1 MDSNE
6 IKKTSEDSK
15 DINISIPNSTTSFIY
30 QFDGPQ
36 LDLKVDQKSF
46 YKSTIYMTPINSKL
60 KTIKKESTNYISKK
74 KLSNLFTQKNI
85 SFKEEYN
92 NINLVF
98 NTLIMYKGPN
108 DFIFDEYLLSLN
120 KRELLLTNIPKEK
133 LKGFKG
139 VYFSK
144 KSIVKN
150 NAEFLRNL
158 NKSNKSNNSKISQLE
173 IIKNNKIINHP
184 VLYLNFDYLTC
195 NLIINNNIN
204 FEFTIMVL
212 SQKKIYN
219 FVFHIMNNNNKIF
232 RTLITLLQ
240 RNIVESKGYKNNLFD
255 ISIKPNFYRTYFI
268 KESEFEERA
277 NTGDILIFKGF
288 KMSSKCQ
295 RFFTQADYDH
305 VALLIRK
312 NLILYVYESTLEE
325 GCILRPWREFI
336 ENIWNLLYDKMA
348 YRELMIDA
356 KNYLEKTNIRNR
368 LQILCEEFYNCTKN
382 KNYYVNLKKIIC
394 GSRFKKDK
402 NNTDWKNKKGFSCSA
417 LVISSYIKMEIVPYL
432 KNVDEILP
440 GDFSQDS
447 KMIFNQRFSLS
458 PEYIIDFN

>member
-1 MDSNE
+1 
-6 IKKTSEDSK
+6 
-15 DINISIPNSTTSFIY
+15 
-30 QFDGPQ
+30 
-36 LDLKVDQKSF
+36 
-46 YKSTIYMTPINSKL
+46 
-60 KTIKKESTNYISKK
+60 
-74 KLSNLFTQKNI
+74 
-85 SFKEEYN
+85 
-92 NINLVF
+92 
-98 NTLIMYKGPN
+98 
-108 DFIFDEYLLSLN
+108 
-120 KRELLLTNIPKEK
+120 
-133 LKGFKG
+133 
-139 VYFSK
+139 
-144 KSIVKN
+144 
-150 NAEFLRNL
+150 
-158 NKSNKSNNSKISQLE
+158 
-173 IIKNNKIINHP
+173 
-184 VLYLNFDYLTC
+184 
-195 NLIINNNIN
+195 
-204 FEFTIMVL
+204 MVL

-447 KMIFNQRFSLS
+447 KMIFNHRFSLS